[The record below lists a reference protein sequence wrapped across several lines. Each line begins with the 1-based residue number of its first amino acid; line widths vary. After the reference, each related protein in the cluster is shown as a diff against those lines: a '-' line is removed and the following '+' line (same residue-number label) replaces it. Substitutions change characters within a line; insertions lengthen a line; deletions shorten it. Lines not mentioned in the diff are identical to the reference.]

1 MGRTAL
7 NIAKEQAKK
16 DGLFMTAE
24 QKAFKDGYT
33 KARQEDEY
41 LYKVVLT
48 RLNALEQEATE
59 RLDEIPEE
67 INDLEDSENY
77 NYFTGVLNTV
87 ENIKTLLGV

>member
-1 MGRTAL
+1 M
-7 NIAKEQAKK
+7 K
-16 DGLFMTAE
+16 MTAE

-41 LYKVVLT
+41 LYKVVLA
-48 RLNALEQEATE
+48 RLNALEEEANE
-59 RLDEIPEE
+59 NLDKIPEVF
-67 INDLEDSENY
+67 NGLEDSENW